1 MNEADLFFELM
12 PKKDTEMILKGIAE
26 DIKSAGINEH
36 YFNFLVGLITDD
48 IKVFSKYEPRLLN
61 LSAKN
66 IASLLLN

>member
-12 PKKDTEMILKGIAE
+12 PKKDTKHILEGIAD
-26 DIKSAGINEH
+26 DIKKDGRIERF
-36 YFNFLVGLITDD
+36 YDFFVGLIDED
-48 IKVFSKYEPRLLN
+48 IRVFSKYEPRLLS